1 MTLDFETTDIFLLL
15 RYIAAQ
21 GPGEETCGL
30 FWEMIWQQDVRVI
43 VMLTNLVEGFG
54 FGSLKCSQ
62 YWPEDVGGTSKYRD
76 LQVLLYDVQV

>member
-1 MTLDFETTDIFLLL
+1 
-15 RYIAAQ
+15 
-21 GPGEETCGL
+21 
-30 FWEMIWQQDVRVI
+30 MIWQQDVRVI